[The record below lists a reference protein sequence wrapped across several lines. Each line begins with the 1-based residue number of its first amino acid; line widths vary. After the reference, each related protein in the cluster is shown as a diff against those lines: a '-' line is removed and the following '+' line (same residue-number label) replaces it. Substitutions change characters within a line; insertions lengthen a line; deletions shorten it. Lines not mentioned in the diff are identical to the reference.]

1 MNVLTIEVVAEKSMQ
16 TNEQPQTKPSA
27 QGEAIAAPESGAAAP
42 KPTARSAENSQGAA
56 AKSKSKSKSAGSGR
70 KPGATG
76 KASGKAAAK
85 SAAPAADSKG
95 AKILKMIGRPKGATL
110 AEIMKATSWQ
120 AHSVRGFVS
129 TAGKRYGVRI
139 ASVRNEA
146 GARVYQVKE

>member
-1 MNVLTIEVVAEKSMQ
+1 MQ

-42 KPTARSAENSQGAA
+42 KAARSAENSQGAA
-56 AKSKSKSKSAGSGR
+56 AKSKPKSKSAGSGR
-70 KPGATG
+70 KPGGTG
-76 KASGKAAAK
+76 KVSGKAAAK
-85 SAAPAADSKG
+85 SAAPAPNSKG
-95 AKILKMIGRPKGATL
+95 AKILKMIGRPRGATL

-129 TAGKRYGVRI
+129 TAGKRYGARI

-146 GARVYQVKE
+146 GDRVYQVKE